1 MGKAQKIKRIEV
13 AFKDNFNINPEIAIS
28 SRWQSDL
35 LKRLHQMRPFQTLQT
50 KFERNVW
57 RLSWIT
63 FTVSATAAII
73 FGIYIYTQNKHSIP
87 ESDNNIY
94 TSLAMLD

>member
-1 MGKAQKIKRIEV
+1 MDKSEKLERIESS
-13 AFKDNFNINPEIAIS
+13 FKDNFNSEPKITIS
-28 SRWQSDL
+28 STWQSDL
-35 LKRLHQMRPFQTLQT
+35 IERLHQTEPFRTIQT

-73 FGIYIYTQNKHSIP
+73 FGIYLYHSNIEP
-87 ESDNNIY
+87 KIEHNIY

>member
-1 MGKAQKIKRIEV
+1 MKKSQKIERIEK
-13 AFKDNFNINPEIAIS
+13 AFKDNFNAEPTTTVS
-28 SRWQSDL
+28 STWQTDL
-35 LKRLHQMRPFQTLQT
+35 IERLHQIKPFRTLQT
-50 KFERNVW
+50 KFERNIW

-73 FGIYIYTQNKHSIP
+73 FGIYIYTQNNNFYS

-94 TSLAMLD
+94 TNLAMLD